1 MLDAN
6 HSSYIP
12 LEPLAAAIKKK
23 KVIKGCAVR
32 KCSDY
37 LEEKHK

>member
-23 KVIKGCAVR
+23 KGHKGM
-32 KCSDY
+32 CS
-37 LEEKHK
+37 EKVQ